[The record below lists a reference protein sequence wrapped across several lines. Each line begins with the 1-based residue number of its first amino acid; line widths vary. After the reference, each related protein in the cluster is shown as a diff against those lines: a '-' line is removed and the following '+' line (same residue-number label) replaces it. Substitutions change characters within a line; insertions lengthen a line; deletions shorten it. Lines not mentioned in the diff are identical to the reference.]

1 VRWWGTLGL
10 LAAVRVAIPLAA
22 YADRGSRLP
31 GMPRFVRRN
40 AYGGLTGDATGFYA
54 ATREFMAGWAR
65 MPRPLLGLLAV
76 LALAAVVAFA
86 VAWRHHRDLRPWLVP
101 GAVGAFGLLVC
112 VDVHWMQPSGA
123 AVFGWPLVWALAE
136 LPFRAAGVLTH
147 AVGWD
152 IAFALQLCLVALTV
166 VAVAYLARNASGRR
180 WVGVLAA
187 ACWAIW
193 PLLVGVIAG
202 HHAWANG
209 QWEVDVGL
217 HGYSEPL
224 STLLVV
230 AAAAL
235 LLSERATP
243 LRLSLAGCALSLA
256 TLTKLSN
263 ALLVVAAVLLTRFNR
278 FFVAGALSLAPLVAV
293 YWPLSYP
300 KLFDNPR
307 SWPRDPFD
315 PAHVVTTWTHSSI
328 FYPRTLLIVT
338 PLAVIGAFALRRPWA
353 LALTLAFLLINPVF
367 YSFYANTALHP
378 RFLYASLPFL
388 FTLWAGGVETLRRC
402 VARS

>member
-1 VRWWGTLGL
+1 VRWWGPLGL
-10 LAAVRVAIPLAA
+10 LAAVRVAVPFAALA
-22 YADRGSRLP
+22 GLP
-31 GMPRFVRRN
+31 GVPHVRR
-40 AYGGLTGDATGFYA
+40 AQSLGGLRGDATGFYA

-65 MPRPLLGLLAV
+65 MPRPLLALLLLIAI
-76 LALAAVVAFA
+76 ALIVAF
-86 VAWRHHRDLRPWLVP
+86 VSAWRRRADLRPWLVP
-101 GAVGAFGLLVC
+101 ALVCAFGLLVC
-112 VDVHWMQPSGA
+112 ADVHWMEPSGA
-123 AVFGWPLVWALAE
+123 AVFGWPLVWAIAE

-152 IAFALQLCLVALTV
+152 VAFVLQLCFVALTV
-166 VAVAYLARNASGRR
+166 VAVAYVARNASGRR

-187 ACWAIW
+187 TCWAFW
-193 PLLVGVIAG
+193 PLMVGVIAG
-202 HHAWANG
+202 HGAWTNG
-209 QWEVDVGL
+209 QWEVDAGL
-217 HGYSEPL
+217 HAYSEPL
-224 STLLVV
+224 STLLVA

-263 ALLVVAAVLLTRFNR
+263 GLLVVAAVLLTRFNR
-278 FFVAGALSLAPLVAV
+278 FFLAGAVSLAPLVAV

-300 KLFDNPR
+300 KLFDNPQ

-315 PAHVVTTWTHSSI
+315 PAHVVTTWTHSSL

-338 PLAVIGAFALRRPWA
+338 PLALLGAFALRRPFA

-388 FTLWAGGVETLRRC
+388 FTLWAAGIETLRRC
-402 VARS
+402 AARS

>member
-1 VRWWGTLGL
+1 LGL
-10 LAAVRVAIPLAA
+10 LAAVRVAIPVAA
-22 YADRGSRLP
+22 YADRGSKLP
-31 GMPRFVRRN
+31 GLPRFDRAR
-40 AYGGLTGDATGFYA
+40 ADGGLSGDATGFYA

-65 MPRPLLGLLAV
+65 MPRPLLGALVV
-76 LALAAVVAFA
+76 LALAAVVAF
-86 VAWRHHRDLRPWLVP
+86 VIVWRRRRELRPWLVP
-101 GAVGAFGLLVC
+101 GAVCVCGLLVC
-112 VDVHWMQPSGA
+112 ADVHWMNASGA
-123 AVFGWPLVWALAE
+123 AVFGWPLVWGLAE
-136 LPFRAAGVLTH
+136 LPFRAAAVLTH

-152 IAFALQLCLVALTV
+152 IAFVLQLCFVALTV

-187 ACWAIW
+187 AFWAFW

-202 HHAWANG
+202 HQAWTNG
-209 QWEVDVGL
+209 QWEVDAGL
-217 HGYSEPL
+217 HAYSEPL
-224 STLLVV
+224 STLLV
-230 AAAAL
+230 ASAAAL
-235 LLSERATP
+235 VLSERATP

-263 ALLVVAAVLLTRFNR
+263 GLLAAAALVIVVLRRAPWPYFL
-278 FFVAGALSLAPLVAV
+278 AGVLSLAPLVAV

-315 PAHVVTTWTHSSI
+315 VAHVVTTWTHSSI
-328 FYPRTLLIVT
+328 FYPRTLLVVA
-338 PLAVIGAFALRRPWA
+338 PLAMLGAFALRRPWA

-367 YSFYANTALHP
+367 YSFYANTAQHP

-388 FTLWAGGVETLRRC
+388 FTLWAGGVAVIRRC
-402 VARS
+402 VPR

>member
-1 VRWWGTLGL
+1 MRWWGPLGL
-10 LAAVRVAIPLAA
+10 LAAVRVAIPLLAFA
-22 YADRGSRLP
+22 GLP
-31 GMPRFVRRN
+31 GVPHVHRPH
-40 AYGGLTGDATGFYA
+40 ALGGLQGDATGFYA

-65 MPRPLLGLLAV
+65 MPRPLLAALV
-76 LALAAVVAFA
+76 LVAIVAIVAFVA
-86 VAWRHHRDLRPWLVP
+86 AWRLRPELRPWLVP
-101 GAVGAFGLLVC
+101 AAVCAFGLLVC
-112 VDVHWMQPSGA
+112 VDVHWMKPSGA
-123 AVFGWPLVWALAE
+123 AVFGWPLVWAVAE

-152 IAFALQLCLVALTV
+152 VAAALQLGFVALTV
-166 VAVAYLARNASGRR
+166 VAVAYFARNASGRR

-187 ACWAIW
+187 AFWALW
-193 PLLVGVIAG
+193 PLLVGLIAG
-202 HHAWANG
+202 HHAWTNG
-209 QWEVDVGL
+209 QWEVDTGL

-230 AAAAL
+230 TAAAL
-235 LLSERATP
+235 LLSEQATP

-263 ALLVVAAVLLTRFNR
+263 ALLVAAAVLLTRFNR
-278 FFVAGALSLAPLVAV
+278 FFLAGALSLAPLVAV

-300 KLFDNPR
+300 KLFDNPH

-315 PAHVVTTWTHSSI
+315 SAHVVTTWTHSSI

-338 PLAVIGAFALRRPWA
+338 PLAVLGAFALRRWWP
-353 LALTLAFLLINPVF
+353 LALTLAFLLINPIF

-388 FTLWAGGVETLRRC
+388 FTLWAGGVEVIRRW
-402 VARS
+402 AGR

>member
-1 VRWWGTLGL
+1 VRWWGPLGL
-10 LAAVRVAIPLAA
+10 LAAVRVAVPFAALA
-22 YADRGSRLP
+22 GLP
-31 GMPRFVRRN
+31 GVPHVRR
-40 AYGGLTGDATGFYA
+40 AQSLGGLRGDATGFYA

-65 MPRPLLGLLAV
+65 MPRPLLALLLLIAI
-76 LALAAVVAFA
+76 ALIVAF
-86 VAWRHHRDLRPWLVP
+86 VSAWRRRADLRPWLAPALVC
-101 GAVGAFGLLVC
+101 AFGLLVC
-112 VDVHWMQPSGA
+112 ADVHWMEPSGA

-147 AVGWD
+147 AVAWD
-152 IAFALQLCLVALTV
+152 VALALQLCFVALTV
-166 VAVAYLARNASGRR
+166 VAVAYAARNASGRR

-187 ACWAIW
+187 ACWAFW
-193 PLLVGVIAG
+193 PLLVGIIAG

-209 QWEVDVGL
+209 QWEVDAGL
-217 HGYSEPL
+217 HAYSEPL

-230 AAAAL
+230 TAAAL
-235 LLSERATP
+235 LLSDRATP

-263 ALLVVAAVLLTRFNR
+263 GLLVVAAVLLTRFNR
-278 FFVAGALSLAPLVAV
+278 FFLAGAVSLAPLVAV

-300 KLFDNPR
+300 KLFDNPQ

-315 PAHVVTTWTHSSI
+315 PAHVVTTWTHSSL

-338 PLAVIGAFALRRPWA
+338 PLALLGVFALRRPFA

-388 FTLWAGGVETLRRC
+388 FTLWAAGIETLRRC
-402 VARS
+402 GARS